1 MGKTGLVDEV
11 KVKDK
16 EAGKRVELVPV
27 SADLVAEEISPCSST
42 SD

>member
-1 MGKTGLVDEV
+1 MGKAGLVDEV
-11 KVKDK
+11 K

-27 SADLVAEEISPCSST
+27 SADLVAEEISPSSST

>member
-1 MGKTGLVDEV
+1 MGKTGLVDE
-11 KVKDK
+11 VKDK